1 MQIKQDLAQQGARG
15 VRKFVGPVTIAVQVR
30 KILNEDAQKFKLRH
44 ILIIQV
50 RGVLEVKYHYN
61 SELI

>member
-30 KILNEDAQKFKLRH
+30 KILNEDGTE
-44 ILIIQV
+44 IQTQAYSNY
-50 RGVLEVKYHYN
+50 R
-61 SELI
+61 

>member
-30 KILNEDAQKFKLRH
+30 KILTEDAQKFKLRH
-44 ILIIQV
+44 ILIMG
-50 RGVLEVKYHYN
+50 RGALE
-61 SELI
+61 